1 MHDLAERMKPALVQ
15 VRVRRAAEP
24 QVEGQEQPSSPE
36 ERRSAGSGFI
46 IREDGYLVTNAHVV
60 GDAERIQVR
69 LSDGR
74 RFDGKLVGL
83 DERVDLALLKIEA
96 QRACRWRCSATPTAR
111 GSASSCWRSAIRSGS
126 SRPCPS
132 AS

>member
-1 MHDLAERMKPALVQ
+1 M
-15 VRVRRAAEP
+15 
-24 QVEGQEQPSSPE
+24 
-36 ERRSAGSGFI
+36 
-46 IREDGYLVTNAHVV
+46 TNAHVV
-60 GDAERIQVR
+60 SDADRIQVR

-83 DERVDLALLKIEA
+83 DERVDLALLKIEGQGPPGA
-96 QRACRWRCSATPTAR
+96 PCSATPTAP
-111 GSASSCWRSAIRSGS
+111 GSASSCWRWAIPSGS